1 MEYEWDAGKSRQNRR
16 RHGVAFEIIEGFDWV
31 QAIEV
36 LDDRFE
42 YGEERWL
49 AIGPIGSKLYA
60 VAFTERGKHK
70 VRIISLRPATKNER
84 KTYVQAKS

>member
-1 MEYEWDAGKSRQNRR
+1 VLR
-16 RHGVAFEIIEGFDWV
+16 VARLAAPRDQRSEGFDWS

-36 LDDRFE
+36 LDHRFE

-49 AIGPIGSKLYA
+49 AIGPIGAKVYA
-60 VAFTERGKHK
+60 VAFTERGKDK

-84 KTYVQAKS
+84 KTYVQAES